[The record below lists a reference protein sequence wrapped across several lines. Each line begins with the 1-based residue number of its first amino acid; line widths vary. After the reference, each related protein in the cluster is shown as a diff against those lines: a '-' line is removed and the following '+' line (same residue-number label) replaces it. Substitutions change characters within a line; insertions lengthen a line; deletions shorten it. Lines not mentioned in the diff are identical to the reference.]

1 MDTIKNDWYIILN
14 NKDKNNNDI
23 ILNNNNKYMVYEFIL
38 KVIY

>member
-1 MDTIKNDWYIILN
+1 MDTIKNDWYIKLN

-38 KVIY
+38 KMIY